1 MFKTRADITLQRDIT
16 LPESWVPI
24 PGIYTGHFY
33 GNDYTITNLL
43 IFITKPGNYGLFEQV
58 GYGGGY
64 ALNANNRPCM
74 AQIVG

>member
-1 MFKTRADITLQRDIT
+1 M
-16 LPESWVPI
+16 PI